1 MPEPVPAPATQ
12 EISIQ
17 FDDLGPA
24 EAGEK
29 AALLREAQLDAAPG
43 LSAEVRRGDGETMDL
58 GATLILVLGTPAVIA
73 VATQIAKGIGAFIA
87 RERPGRIRIRKGD
100 TVIEVDGASS
110 DMAKV
115 AESLAKMV

>member
-1 MPEPVPAPATQ
+1 MPDSANQ

-17 FDDLGPA
+17 FDDLSPA

-29 AALLREAQLDAAPG
+29 AALLREALLDATPG
-43 LSAEVRRGDGETMDL
+43 LHAEVRRGDGEAMDM

-73 VATQIAKGIGAFIA
+73 LATHIAKGIGAFIA

-115 AESLAKMV
+115 AESLAKIV

>member
-1 MPEPVPAPATQ
+1 MTKPATQ

-29 AALLREAQLDAAPG
+29 AALLREALLDAAPG
-43 LSAEVRRGDGETMDL
+43 LSAEVRRGDAESMDM

-73 VATQIAKGIGAFIA
+73 VATQLARGIGAFIA
-87 RERPGRIRIRKGD
+87 RERPGRIRIKKGD
-100 TVIEVDGASS
+100 TVIEVDGSSS